1 MMNQQPSPQDIAM
14 LQNALGAAGGMPP
27 APMGGG
33 LPPMP
38 GAMPPA
44 PMGAGMPPLPPMP
57 GMGIPGMPSTNP
69 DTMLQQQQADQ
80 EALKQAQAQALMQ
93 AAQAMSGSMMQQ
105 PGMLPNDVM
114 SADGAGTGSLESG
127 AVMPMPAGGALSS
140 MM

>member
-27 APMGGG
+27 APSG
-33 LPPMP
+33 LPPLPGVPMP
-38 GAMPPA
+38 DPSMSG
-44 PMGAGMPPLPPMP
+44 GLPPLPPMP

-69 DTMLQQQQADQ
+69 ETMLQQQQADQ

-127 AVMPMPAGGALSS
+127 AIMPVPAGGALSS
-140 MM
+140 MMK